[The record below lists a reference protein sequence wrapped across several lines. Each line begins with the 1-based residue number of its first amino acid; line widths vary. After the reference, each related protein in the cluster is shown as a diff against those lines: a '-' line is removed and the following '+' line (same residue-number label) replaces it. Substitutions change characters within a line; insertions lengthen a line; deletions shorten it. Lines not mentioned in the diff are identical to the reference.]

1 MQKKDIQLLLIVFGI
16 LIAFAS
22 WQFIYKGNQEKTE
35 KIQAENVTLQA
46 TVNELEVLEAQK
58 EQFVADT
65 ETMKQECT
73 NITNS
78 FASGILAED
87 EIMYLYN
94 MELVDAND
102 VKVPSVT
109 MGEATE
115 IPYSNAV
122 SATTEQTVE
131 TIDGETGTDGA
142 AAVVT
147 TQTTGQTAQFQPV
160 DEGIRMYDSK
170 STVAFTTTYGGLKN
184 IVKYV
189 YEIPARKA
197 ISSVNLTAS
206 EKGYLSGTME
216 LDFYCLTGTEVPYST
231 ISIPGVPLGT
241 DNIFGVLNGA
251 QSESVQE
258 GENEAENAD

>member
-16 LIAFAS
+16 LIGVAS
-22 WQFIYKGNQEKTE
+22 WQFIYKGNQEKTQKLTE
-35 KIQAENVTLQA
+35 ENKTLQE
-46 TVNELEVLEAQK
+46 TVNELEILEAQK

-73 NITNS
+73 GMINS
-78 FASGILAED
+78 FAAGILAED

-94 MELVDAND
+94 MEIVDAND

-109 MGEATE
+109 MGEAAE
-115 IPYSNAV
+115 IPYSNA
-122 SATTEQTVE
+122 T
-131 TIDGETGTDGA
+131 
-142 AAVVT
+142 AAVD
-147 TQTTGQTAQFQPV
+147 TQAGQTEETAGTAGSAAQFQPV

-170 STVAFTTTYGGLKN
+170 STVTFTTTYDGLKN
-184 IVKYV
+184 VVKYV

-206 EKGYLSGTME
+206 EKGYLSGSME
-216 LDFYCLTGTEVPYST
+216 LDFYYLTGTDIPYSM

-241 DNIFGVLNGA
+241 DNIFGVINGVSDGA
-251 QSESVQE
+251 GEE
-258 GENEAENAD
+258 ENEAENAETDE